1 MQDNAPIHKSKV
13 VMDFLAANGIPT
25 LRWPPQSPDLNPIE
39 NIWGRVKQ
47 DRFIKFPPPSSK
59 KTLIDQMLE
68 LWNNYDENKRET
80 LSRSLP
86 KRLLEVKNNKGFH
99 TKY

>member
-1 MQDNAPIHKSKV
+1 MQDNVPIHKSKV